1 MLDRT
6 RTLGLLCSTVLA
18 ACSGASG
25 EPRAA
30 SQRDA
35 GAESPEAGDERVDGG
50 APPDGNATKAESS
63 SADGATVATTCA
75 VPVVTIT
82 HTSTTTQPAYV
93 HYVDLTAHPT
103 AVCND
108 GSPEAYIVRP
118 GSGAA
123 ASRWVI
129 DMQGGGSCYDAT
141 TCSAR
146 ASSLTSS
153 AGEHASDGVD
163 ISSQMGGILSTSPTA
178 NPDFYDATVVQMRYC
193 SSDSWTGANA
203 ATQAPFDST
212 GANLATWSFEGR
224 AIEAAVIDELKA
236 QYGFMDATEILFIG
250 GSAGAE
256 GVYMTVND
264 VMSLMPPSARFVAAG
279 DAGFD
284 IAITGYDPNGPPPS
298 YTSSAVPSRASTI
311 LTASAVWGGRGDRI
325 CTANATTSMERA
337 SCYSP
342 PNLLAAMGGTIFLPM
357 YVGQTQEDKVQL
369 GNNGL
374 TTTNAVAAKGYAS
387 YFTEEMKAA
396 FAATRADV
404 SIFSPD
410 NTVHE
415 QADTGQ
421 YFDATYSFPQGT
433 LSDQEALGA
442 WYRNPCSAHQWIQP

>member
-1 MLDRT
+1 
-6 RTLGLLCSTVLA
+6 
-18 ACSGASG
+18 
-25 EPRAA
+25 
-30 SQRDA
+30 
-35 GAESPEAGDERVDGG
+35 
-50 APPDGNATKAESS
+50 
-63 SADGATVATTCA
+63 
-75 VPVVTIT
+75 
-82 HTSTTTQPAYV
+82 
-93 HYVDLTAHPT
+93 
-103 AVCND
+103 
-108 GSPEAYIVRP
+108 
-118 GSGAA
+118 
-123 ASRWVI
+123 
-129 DMQGGGSCYDAT
+129 
-141 TCSAR
+141 
-146 ASSLTSS
+146 
-153 AGEHASDGVD
+153 
-163 ISSQMGGILSTSPTA
+163 
-178 NPDFYDATVVQMRYC
+178 
-193 SSDSWTGANA
+193 
-203 ATQAPFDST
+203 
-212 GANLATWSFEGR
+212 
-224 AIEAAVIDELKA
+224 
-236 QYGFMDATEILFIG
+236 
-250 GSAGAE
+250 
-256 GVYMTVND
+256 
-264 VMSLMPPSARFVAAG
+264 
-279 DAGFD
+279 
-284 IAITGYDPNGPPPS
+284 
-298 YTSSAVPSRASTI
+298 VPSRASTI